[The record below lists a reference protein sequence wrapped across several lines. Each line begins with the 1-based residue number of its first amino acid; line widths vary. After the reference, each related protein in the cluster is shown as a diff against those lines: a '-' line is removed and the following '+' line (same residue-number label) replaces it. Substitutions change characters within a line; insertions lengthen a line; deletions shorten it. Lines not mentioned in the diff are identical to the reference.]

1 MKAAGGGAIGWEELR
16 AVANLY
22 SDIKATRLLSAEED
36 EQITRTFDKHIGSVV
51 ALLDERLMCVSPEAA
66 VARRVESCL
75 AEHGAFDVC
84 FQGVH
89 LRCYRLILSL

>member
-36 EQITRTFDKHIGSVV
+36 EQITRTFDKHIG
-51 ALLDERLMCVSPEAA
+51 
-66 VARRVESCL
+66 
-75 AEHGAFDVC
+75 
-84 FQGVH
+84 
-89 LRCYRLILSL
+89 